1 VRALSLCGTLCELAS
16 LTRRLPTLRRSTL
29 TDAGLRRKIWTMD
42 LMSRKCL
49 RLLTPRPVRHGGHGR
64 LRLKQEIGAPAQGCR
79 STPAARYVSHPASVC
94 KSRSQIQ
101 LAGRTRGSR
110 AHRNVTSFTCSLS
123 WKSDVGGDVPGPQAG
138 NSGNRRPG
146 THSQDLQGTPSSSQE
161 TCASPRY
168 VSERVVSV
176 YLPRGTHD
184 TQHLSSCLVTP
195 ASKTQRFPGRL
206 SGGH

>member
-1 VRALSLCGTLCELAS
+1 
-16 LTRRLPTLRRSTL
+16 
-29 TDAGLRRKIWTMD
+29 MD
-42 LMSRKCL
+42 LMSTKSL
-49 RLLTPRPVRHGGHGR
+49 RLQGPRLARHHCHDCMM
-64 LRLKQEIGAPAQGCR
+64 LKQETGAPAQGCR
-79 STPAARYVSHPASVC
+79 STPATRNAFQSASVRE
-94 KSRSQIQ
+94 SGQ
-101 LAGRTRGSR
+101 LRLVRFTWGSR
-110 AHRNVTSFTCSLS
+110 AHRNVTPFRHPLS
-123 WKSDVGGDVPGPQAG
+123 CKSDVGGDVPGRQAG

-176 YLPRGTHD
+176 YLSRGTHD

-195 ASKTQRFPGRL
+195 ASNAQRFPGRL

>member
-1 VRALSLCGTLCELAS
+1 M
-16 LTRRLPTLRRSTL
+16 RSAL

-49 RLLTPRPVRHGGHGR
+49 RLQGPRPVRHGSHGWM
-64 LRLKQEIGAPAQGCR
+64 LFEQEISAPAQACR
-79 STPAARYVSHPASVC
+79 STPAARNMTQPASMRDF
-94 KSRSQIQ
+94 SGQLPLARS
-101 LAGRTRGSR
+101 ARSSR
-110 AHRNVTSFTCSLS
+110 AHRNVTPSRNPLS

-195 ASKTQRFPGRL
+195 ASNTQRFPGRL

>member
-1 VRALSLCGTLCELAS
+1 M
-16 LTRRLPTLRRSTL
+16 RSAL

-42 LMSRKCL
+42 LMSRKCV
-49 RLLTPRPVRHGGHGR
+49 RLQGPRPVRHASHGWMLLSR
-64 LRLKQEIGAPAQGCR
+64 QETGAPAQGGR
-79 STPAARYVSHPASVC
+79 GTTGARNVTQPSSVRGTPG
-94 KSRSQIQ
+94 Q
-101 LAGRTRGSR
+101 LRLAWCARGSR
-110 AHRNVTSFTCSLS
+110 AHHNGTPSRNPLS
-123 WKSDVGGDVPGPQAG
+123 WKLDEGGDVPGPQAG